1 MIHNSM
7 GTFANEVL
15 VVQHDQEFIAAFDL
29 PLVLSKMSQHQE
41 IKYVGLSSNLAAS

>member
-1 MIHNSM
+1 MAV
-7 GTFANEVL
+7 ANHEVL

-41 IKYVGLSSNLAAS
+41 IKYVGLSSNLEKQR